1 MNNGNNRNVHQSDE
15 SKKAFRVT
23 ISDEDYTAGGGEYD
37 RQGQQYYTPNR
48 QQGAYR
54 QQNSPYRQQG
64 SGYRQQGGQRP
75 PARNNEYEQKSV
87 RSSVPAQPA
96 RRDANQPQ
104 PYRQQVQPQLTRT
117 RTVTT
122 RTGERFEIP
131 EETAIPPKIMRKNSK
146 NTKSKGC
153 VIALVYAAIVCSISA
168 LLSFYII
175 VGLNDMF
182 GLVKEESEITVDI
195 PKDASLDDV
204 TRILD
209 DNGIVEYPFF
219 FKIYAGFTND
229 TSFKAGT
236 FVLNTKSDYDQII
249 RKLTK
254 PATADNSIVKVT
266 IPEGYTVE
274 QIGDLL
280 EEYCVC
286 EKQAFINSVQYA
298 DFSSYDFVN
307 YIPKSDTRIYRLEGY
322 LFPSTY
328 DFYIWGG
335 SKHAIG
341 KLLSAFED
349 NVLKGSDYDFDA
361 ITNDKSLSSDKKKSK
376 KEKLGKKLDEIIIM
390 ASVVEREVP
399 DPEDMKKV
407 ASVFYN
413 RLKNPKVQGTG
424 GMLQSDATRWYPF
437 ATATALRESDKITS
451 SEKENWINNHKGS
464 YTMTATNPTT
474 SVSETKTFDTSL
486 YDTYVIAGLPAGPI
500 CCPGLNSITAAKS
513 PAKTDYYFFF
523 SKSDGT
529 TLFAETYSQHEAN
542 IRSGS

>member
-1 MNNGNNRNVHQSDE
+1 MNNGNNRNGRQGDE
-15 SKKAFRVT
+15 VKKTFRVT
-23 ISDEDYTAGGGEYD
+23 ISDEDYAGSSERNYGQQ
-37 RQGQQYYTPNR
+37 RQPQQYYNANR
-48 QQGAYR
+48 QQNARSQNPAYR
-54 QQNSPYRQQG
+54 AQN
-64 SGYRQQGGQRP
+64 GQVRT
-75 PARNNEYEQKSV
+75 PARPNNAYEQKSV
-87 RSSVPAQPA
+87 RSAVPAQPQ
-96 RRDANQPQ
+96 RRDNAQMQ
-104 PYRQQVQPQLTRT
+104 QYRQPVQPQLTRS

-131 EETAIPPKIMRKNSK
+131 EETAIPPKIMRKNSR

-182 GLVKEESEITVDI
+182 GLVKEESEITVDV

-209 DNGIVEYPFF
+209 ENGIVEYPFF
-219 FKIYAGFTND
+219 FKLYAGFTND

-266 IPEGYTVE
+266 IPEGYTVD

-286 EKQAFINSVQYA
+286 EKEAFIYSVQYA

-307 YIPKSDTRIYRLEGY
+307 YIPASEDRIYRLEGY

-349 NVLKGSDYDFDA
+349 NVLAGSDYDFDA
-361 ITNDKSLSSDKKKSK
+361 ITNGSGSADKKKEK
-376 KEKLGKKLDEIIIM
+376 KIALGKKLDKIIIM

-407 ASVFYN
+407 SSVFNN
-413 RLKNPKVQGTG
+413 RLDNPSFQGTG

-437 ATATALRESDKITS
+437 ATATALRESEDITTA
-451 SEKENWINNHKGS
+451 EKENWIENHKGS
-464 YTMTATNPTT
+464 YRLVVKNPNDG
-474 SVSETKTFDTSL
+474 SRVVFDDVFDTSL
-486 YDTYVIAGLPAGPI
+486 YDTYVIKGLPVGPI
-500 CCPGLNSITAAKS
+500 CCPGLNSINAAIA
-513 PAKTDYYFFF
+513 PADTDYYFFY

-529 TLFAETYSQHEAN
+529 TLFARTYDEHQNN
-542 IRSGS
+542 IRSAS

>member
-1 MNNGNNRNVHQSDE
+1 MMFDMNNGNNRNGRQNE
-15 SKKAFRVT
+15 EKKTFRVT
-23 ISDEDYTAGGGEYD
+23 ISDEDYASSDYGQQ
-37 RQGQQYYTPNR
+37 RQQQYYTANR
-48 QQGAYR
+48 NQNSGYRSQGQNRGAYR
-54 QQNSPYRQQG
+54 GPN
-64 SGYRQQGGQRP
+64 GQRG
-75 PARNNEYEQKSV
+75 PARPNAYEQQSV
-87 RSSVPAQPA
+87 RSAVPARPPRTENSQM
-96 RRDANQPQ
+96 QQ
-104 PYRQQVQPQLTRT
+104 YRQPMQSQLTRT

-131 EETAIPPKIMRKNSK
+131 EETAIPPKIMRRNSK

-182 GLVKEESEITVDI
+182 GLVKEESEITVDV

-209 DNGIVEYPFF
+209 DNGIVDYPFF
-219 FKIYAGFTND
+219 FKLYAGFTND

-274 QIGDLL
+274 QIGALL

-307 YIPKSDTRIYRLEGY
+307 YIPVDENKIYRLEGY

-341 KLLSAFED
+341 KLLAAFED
-349 NVLKGSDYDFDA
+349 NVLKDSDYDFDA
-361 ITNDKSLSSDKKKSK
+361 VTNDSSIS
-376 KEKLGKKLDEIIIM
+376 KEKRNEKKVSMGKKLDKIIIM

-407 ASVFYN
+407 SSVFNN
-413 RLKNPKVQGTG
+413 RLKNPTVQGTG

-437 ATATALRESDKITS
+437 ATAAALRESEIITTS
-451 SEKENWINNHKGS
+451 QKENWIENHKGS
-464 YTMTATNPTT
+464 YTLTATNPIT
-474 SVSETKTFDTSL
+474 SISETKTFDTSL
-486 YDTYVIAGLPAGPI
+486 YDTYVVAGLPVGPI
-500 CCPGLNSITAAKS
+500 CCPGMNSIKAALN
-513 PAKTDYYFFF
+513 PADTSYYFFY

-529 TLFAETYSQHEAN
+529 TLFAETYDQHLSN
-542 IRSGS
+542 IRSAS

>member
-1 MNNGNNRNVHQSDE
+1 MNNGNNRNGRPADE
-15 SKKAFRVT
+15 QKKTFRVT
-23 ISDEDYTAGGGEYD
+23 ISDEDYSAGGDREFD
-37 RQGQQYYTPNR
+37 RQRQQYYTPNR
-48 QQGAYR
+48 QQAGYR
-54 QQNSPYRQQG
+54 QQNG
-64 SGYRQQGGQRP
+64 NGYRPQGGQRP
-75 PARNNEYEQKSV
+75 PARSNEYEQKSV
-87 RSSVPAQPA
+87 RSAVPAQPQ
-96 RRDANQPQ
+96 RRDAGQIQ
-104 PYRQQVQPQLTRT
+104 QYRQPVPSQLTRT

-182 GLVKEESEITVDI
+182 GLVKESSEITVEI
-195 PKDASLDDV
+195 PKDATLDDV

-209 DNGIVEYPFF
+209 ENGIVEYPFF
-219 FKIYAGFTND
+219 FKLYAGFTND

-236 FVLNTKSDYDQII
+236 FMLNTKSDYDQII
-249 RKLTK
+249 RRLTK

-274 QIGDLL
+274 QIGELL

-286 EKQAFINSVQYA
+286 EKEAFINSVQYA

-307 YIPKSDTRIYRLEGY
+307 YIPASENKIYRLEGY

-349 NVLKGSDYDFDA
+349 NVLKDSDYDFDA
-361 ITNDKSLSSDKKKSK
+361 VTNDSSLSASKKKAK
-376 KEKLGKKLDEIIIM
+376 KEKMGKNLDKIIIM

-413 RLKNPKVQGTG
+413 RLENPKVQGTG

-437 ATATALRESDKITS
+437 ATAAALKESDKIS
-451 SEKENWINNHKGS
+451 AADKENWINNHKGT
-464 YTMTATNPTT
+464 YTMTATSPITQIT
-474 SVSETKTFDTSL
+474 ETKTFDTSL
-486 YDTYVIAGLPAGPI
+486 YDTYVIKGLPAGPI
-500 CCPGLNSITAAKS
+500 CCPGLNSINAARS
-513 PAKTDYYFFF
+513 PAKTSYYFFF

>member
-1 MNNGNNRNVHQSDE
+1 MNNGNNRQNDE
-15 SKKAFRVT
+15 AKKAFRVT
-23 ISDEDYTAGGGEYD
+23 ISDEDYAGSEQSYGQ
-37 RQGQQYYTPNR
+37 RNQQYYTPNR
-48 QQGAYR
+48 QQNPYR
-54 QQNSPYRQQG
+54 QQNQNHAYRTQN
-64 SGYRQQGGQRP
+64 GQRT
-75 PARNNEYEQKSV
+75 PARTNAYEQKSV
-87 RSSVPAQPA
+87 RSAVPAQPA
-96 RRDANQPQ
+96 RRENMQVQQYNQPM
-104 PYRQQVQPQLTRT
+104 PSQLTRT

-131 EETAIPPKIMRKNSK
+131 EETAIPPRIMRKNSK
-146 NTKSKGC
+146 NTKSRGC

-182 GLVKEESEITVDI
+182 GLVKEESEIAVEV
-195 PKDASLDDV
+195 PKDSSLDDV

-209 DNGIVEYPFF
+209 DNGIVDYPFF
-219 FKIYAGFTND
+219 FKLYAGFTND

-274 QIGDLL
+274 QMGELL

-307 YIPKSDTRIYRLEGY
+307 YIPKNENKIYRLEGY

-341 KLLSAFED
+341 KLLAAFED
-349 NVLKGSDYDFDA
+349 NVLAGSDYDFDA
-361 ITNDKSLSSDKKKSK
+361 VTNDGSLKKDK
-376 KEKLGKKLDEIIIM
+376 KEKKKVTLGQKLDKIIIM

-407 ASVFYN
+407 SSVFNN

-437 ATATALRESDKITS
+437 ATATALKESEGITTAQ
-451 SEKENWINNHKGS
+451 KENWIENHKGS
-464 YTMTATNPTT
+464 YTMTATNPITDI
-474 SVSETKTFDTSL
+474 SETKTFDTSL
-486 YDTYVIAGLPAGPI
+486 YDTYVVAGLPVGPI
-500 CCPGLNSITAAKS
+500 CCPGMNSIKAALK
-513 PAKTDYYFFF
+513 PADTNYYFFY

-529 TLFAETYSQHEAN
+529 TLFAENYDQHLAN

>member
-1 MNNGNNRNVHQSDE
+1 MNNGNNRNGRQADE
-15 SKKAFRVT
+15 TKKAFRVT
-23 ISDEDYTAGGGEYD
+23 ISDEDYAAGNDYDYD
-37 RQGQQYYTPNR
+37 RQRQQYYTPNR
-48 QQGAYR
+48 QQNAYR
-54 QQNSPYRQQG
+54 PQGQPTAYRTQN
-64 SGYRQQGGQRP
+64 GQRT
-75 PARNNEYEQKSV
+75 PARANEYEQKSV
-87 RSSVPAQPA
+87 RSAVPAQPA
-96 RRDANQPQ
+96 RRENTQMQ
-104 PYRQQVQPQLTRT
+104 QYRQQAQSPLTRT

-131 EETAIPPKIMRKNSK
+131 EETAIPPKIMRRNSK

-195 PKDASLDDV
+195 PKDATLDQV
-204 TRILD
+204 TTILD
-209 DNGIVEYPFF
+209 ENGIVEYPFF
-219 FKIYAGFTND
+219 FKLYAGFTND

-274 QIGDLL
+274 QIGELL

-286 EKQAFINSVQYA
+286 EKEAFINSVQYA

-307 YIPKSDTRIYRLEGY
+307 YIPTSETRIYRLEGY

-335 SKHAIG
+335 SKHAIT
-341 KLLSAFED
+341 KMLAAFED
-349 NVLKGSDYDFDA
+349 NVLEGSDYDYDE
-361 ITNDKSLSSDKKKSK
+361 ITNSSQSADKKKK
-376 KEKLGKKLDEIIIM
+376 KKTELGKKLDKIIIM

-399 DPEDMKKV
+399 SPDDMKKV

-413 RLKNPKVQGTG
+413 RLNNPKVQGTG

-437 ATATALRESDKITS
+437 ATAAALKESKKITA
-451 SEKENWINNHKGS
+451 SEKENWIENHKGS

-474 SVSETKTFDTSL
+474 GVSETKTFDTSL
-486 YDTYVIAGLPAGPI
+486 YDTYVVAGLPAGPI
-500 CCPGLNSITAAKS
+500 CCPGLNSINAAIS
-513 PAKTDYYFFF
+513 PASTNYYFFY

-529 TLFAETYSQHEAN
+529 TLFAETYSQHEDN

>member
-1 MNNGNNRNVHQSDE
+1 MNNGNNRNNQNDE
-15 SKKAFRVT
+15 SRKTFRVT
-23 ISDEDYTAGGGEYD
+23 ISDEDYSSGSDYD
-37 RQGQQYYTPNR
+37 YRQQEQRYYTPNR
-48 QQGAYR
+48 QQNGGYRPQGQNPAYR
-54 QQNSPYRQQG
+54 GQN
-64 SGYRQQGGQRP
+64 GQRGQ
-75 PARNNEYEQKSV
+75 ARNNAYEQKSV
-87 RSSVPAQPA
+87 RSAVPARPA
-96 RRDANQPQ
+96 RSENPQ
-104 PYRQQVQPQLTRT
+104 MQQYRQPMQPQLTRT

-182 GLVKEESEITVDI
+182 GLVKEESEITIDV
-195 PKDASLDDV
+195 PKDATLDEV

-209 DNGIVEYPFF
+209 DNGIVDYPFF

-274 QIGDLL
+274 QIGALL

-307 YIPKSDTRIYRLEGY
+307 YIPADENKIYRLEGY

-341 KLLSAFED
+341 KLLAAFED
-349 NVLKGSDYDFDA
+349 NVLKDSDYDFDA
-361 ITNDKSLSSDKKKSK
+361 VTNDSSIS
-376 KEKLGKKLDEIIIM
+376 KEKRNEKKVSLGKKLDKVIIM

-407 ASVFYN
+407 ASVFNN
-413 RLKNPKVQGTG
+413 RLKNPSVQGTG

-437 ATATALRESDKITS
+437 ATATALRESEFITTS
-451 SEKENWINNHKGS
+451 QKENWIENHKGS
-464 YTMTATNPTT
+464 YTMTATNPVT
-474 SVSETKTFDTSL
+474 SESFTKTFDTSL
-486 YDTYVIAGLPAGPI
+486 YDTYVVAGLPVGPI
-500 CCPGLNSITAAKS
+500 CCPGMNSIKAAIS
-513 PAKTDYYFFF
+513 PAETSYYFFY

-529 TLFAETYSQHEAN
+529 TLFAENYDQHLSN
-542 IRSGS
+542 IRSAS

>member
-1 MNNGNNRNVHQSDE
+1 MNNGNNRNGSHNDE
-15 SKKAFRVT
+15 AKKTFRVT
-23 ISDEDYTAGGGEYD
+23 ISDEDYAADNDYE
-37 RQGQQYYTPNR
+37 RRRQQYYSPNR
-48 QQGAYR
+48 QQG
-54 QQNSPYRQQG
+54 QYRQQG
-64 SGYRQQGGQRP
+64 QNNAYRVQNGQRV
-75 PARNNEYEQKSV
+75 PARNSEYEQRSV
-87 RSSVPAQPA
+87 RSAVPAQPA
-96 RRDANQPQ
+96 RRENPQ
-104 PYRQQVQPQLTRT
+104 MQQYRQQAQSPLTRT

-131 EETAIPPKIMRKNSK
+131 EENAIPPKIMRRNSR
-146 NTKSKGC
+146 NTKSRGC
-153 VIALVYAAIVCSISA
+153 VIALIYAAIVCSISA

-182 GLVKEESEITVDI
+182 GLVKEESEVTVEI
-195 PKDASLDDV
+195 PKDATLDQV
-204 TRILD
+204 TNILD
-209 DNGIVEYPFF
+209 ENGIVDYPFF
-219 FKIYAGFTND
+219 FKLYAGFTND
-229 TSFKAGT
+229 TSYKAGT

-274 QIGDLL
+274 QIGELL

-286 EKQAFINSVQYA
+286 EKKAFINSVQYA

-307 YIPKSDTRIYRLEGY
+307 YIPKSENRIYRLEGY

-335 SKHAIG
+335 SKHAIT
-341 KLLSAFED
+341 KMLAAFED
-349 NVLKGSDYDFDA
+349 NVLEDSDYDYDE
-361 ITNDKSLSSDKKKSK
+361 ITNNKSLSADKKKSK
-376 KEKLGKKLDEIIIM
+376 KTELGKKLDKIIIM

-399 DPEDMKKV
+399 GADDMKKV

-413 RLKNPKVQGTG
+413 RLNNPKVQGTG

-437 ATATALRESDKITS
+437 ATAAALKESDKITA
-451 SEKENWINNHKGS
+451 SEKENWIENHKGS

-474 SVSETKTFDTSL
+474 GESETKTFDTSL
-486 YDTYVIAGLPAGPI
+486 YDTYVISGLPAGPI
-500 CCPGLNSITAAKS
+500 CCPGMNSINAAKN
-513 PAKTDYYFFF
+513 PASTNYYFFY

-529 TLFAETYSQHEAN
+529 TLFAETYSQHENN

>member
-1 MNNGNNRNVHQSDE
+1 MNNDNNRNKRQDDE
-15 SKKAFRVT
+15 SKKTFRVT
-23 ISDEDYTAGGGEYD
+23 ISDEDYAGSEYD
-37 RQGQQYYTPNR
+37 YGQQRGQYYTPNR

-54 QQNSPYRQQG
+54 SQGQNAAYRNQN
-64 SGYRQQGGQRP
+64 GQRT
-75 PARNNEYEQKSV
+75 PARTNEYEQKSV
-87 RSSVPAQPA
+87 RSAVPSQPKRTNNTQMQQYRQPA
-96 RRDANQPQ
+96 
-104 PYRQQVQPQLTRT
+104 QPQLTRM

-146 NTKSKGC
+146 NTKSRGC

-182 GLVKEESEITVDI
+182 GLVKEESEITVDV
-195 PKDASLDDV
+195 PKDATLDDV

-219 FKIYAGFTND
+219 FKLYAGFTND
-229 TSFKAGT
+229 STFKAGT

-249 RKLTK
+249 RRLTK

-274 QIGDLL
+274 QIGSIL

-286 EKQAFINSVQYA
+286 TKEAFIYSVQYA

-307 YIPKSDTRIYRLEGY
+307 YIPKDEKRIYRLEGY

-341 KLLSAFED
+341 KLLAAFED
-349 NVLKGSDYDFDA
+349 NVLANSDYDFDA
-361 ITNDKSLSSDKKKSK
+361 ISNDSSLSADKKTEK
-376 KEKLGKKLDEIIIM
+376 KTSLGQKLDKIIVM

-407 ASVFYN
+407 SSVFNN
-413 RLKNPKVQGTG
+413 RLKNPSVQGTG

-437 ATATALRESDKITS
+437 ATAAALRESEQVTTA
-451 SEKENWINNHKGS
+451 EKENWIENHKGN
-464 YTMTATNPTT
+464 YRLVVTNPNDG
-474 SVSETKTFDTSL
+474 SRVMSDNVFDTSL
-486 YDTYVIAGLPAGPI
+486 YDTYVIAGLPVGPI
-500 CCPGLNSITAAKS
+500 CCPGMNSIKAAIS
-513 PAKTDYYFFF
+513 PADTKYYFFY

-529 TLFAETYSQHEAN
+529 TLFAENYDQHLSN

>member
-1 MNNGNNRNVHQSDE
+1 MNNGNNRNGYRDDE
-15 SKKAFRVT
+15 AKKTFRVT
-23 ISDEDYTAGGGEYD
+23 ISDEDYAADSDYE
-37 RQGQQYYTPNR
+37 RQRQQYYQHNR
-48 QQGAYR
+48 QQGQYRQPGQNSAYR
-54 QQNSPYRQQG
+54 VQN
-64 SGYRQQGGQRP
+64 GQRV
-75 PARNNEYEQKSV
+75 PARNNEYEQRSV
-87 RSSVPAQPA
+87 RSAVPAQPA
-96 RRDANQPQ
+96 RRDEGRVQQ
-104 PYRQQVQPQLTRT
+104 YRQPVQSPLTRT

-131 EETAIPPKIMRKNSK
+131 EETAIPPKIMRRNSR
-146 NTKSKGC
+146 NTKSRGC

-182 GLVKEESEITVDI
+182 GLVKEESEITVEI
-195 PKDASLDDV
+195 PKDATLDQV
-204 TRILD
+204 TNILD
-209 DNGIVEYPFF
+209 ENGIVEYPFF
-219 FKIYAGFTND
+219 FKLYAGFTND
-229 TSFKAGT
+229 TSYKAGT

-274 QIGDLL
+274 QIGELL

-286 EKQAFINSVQYA
+286 EKEAFINSVQYA

-307 YIPKSDTRIYRLEGY
+307 YIPKSETRIYRLEGY

-335 SKHAIG
+335 SKHAIT
-341 KLLSAFED
+341 KMLAAFED
-349 NVLKGSDYDFDA
+349 NVLADTDYDYDA
-361 ITNDKSLSSDKKKSK
+361 ITNNKSLSTDKKKSK
-376 KEKLGKKLDEIIIM
+376 KTELGKKLDKIIIM

-399 DPEDMKKV
+399 GVDDMKKV

-413 RLKNPKVQGTG
+413 RLNNPKVQGTG

-437 ATATALRESDKITS
+437 ATATALKESDKITA
-451 SEKENWINNHKGS
+451 SEKENWIENHKGS
-464 YTMTATNPTT
+464 YTMTATNPT
-474 SVSETKTFDTSL
+474 SGESETKTFDTSL
-486 YDTYVIAGLPAGPI
+486 YDTYVVSGLPTGPI
-500 CCPGLNSITAAKS
+500 CCPGMNSINAAIS
-513 PAKTDYYFFF
+513 PASTSYYFFY

-529 TLFAETYSQHEAN
+529 TLFAETYSQHEEN

>member
-1 MNNGNNRNVHQSDE
+1 MNNGNNRNGRQADE
-15 SKKAFRVT
+15 TKKAFRVT
-23 ISDEDYTAGGGEYD
+23 ISDEDYAAGNDYDYD
-37 RQGQQYYTPNR
+37 RQRQQYYTPNR
-48 QQGAYR
+48 QQNAYR
-54 QQNSPYRQQG
+54 PQGQPTAYRTQN
-64 SGYRQQGGQRP
+64 GQRT
-75 PARNNEYEQKSV
+75 PARANEYEQKSV
-87 RSSVPAQPA
+87 RSAVPTQPA
-96 RRDANQPQ
+96 RRENTQMQ
-104 PYRQQVQPQLTRT
+104 QYRQQAQSPLTRT

-131 EETAIPPKIMRKNSK
+131 EETAIPPKIMRRNSK
-146 NTKSKGC
+146 NTKSRGC
-153 VIALVYAAIVCSISA
+153 IIALVYAAIVCSISA

-195 PKDASLDDV
+195 PKDATLDQV
-204 TRILD
+204 TTILD
-209 DNGIVEYPFF
+209 ENGIVEYPFF
-219 FKIYAGFTND
+219 FKLYAGFTND

-266 IPEGYTVE
+266 IPEGYTIE
-274 QIGDLL
+274 QIGELL

-286 EKQAFINSVQYA
+286 EKEAFINSVQYA

-307 YIPKSDTRIYRLEGY
+307 YIPTSETRIYRLEGY

-335 SKHAIG
+335 SKHAIS
-341 KLLSAFED
+341 KMLAAFED
-349 NVLKGSDYDFDA
+349 NVLEGSDYDYDE
-361 ITNDKSLSSDKKKSK
+361 ITNSSLSSDKKKSK
-376 KEKLGKKLDEIIIM
+376 KTELGKKLDKIIIM

-399 DPEDMKKV
+399 SPDDMKKV

-413 RLKNPKVQGTG
+413 RLNNPKVQGTG

-437 ATATALRESDKITS
+437 ATAAALKESDKITA
-451 SEKENWINNHKGS
+451 SEKENWIENHKGS

-474 SVSETKTFDTSL
+474 DVSETKTFDTSL
-486 YDTYVIAGLPAGPI
+486 YDTYVVAGLPTGPI
-500 CCPGLNSITAAKS
+500 CCPGLNSINAAIS
-513 PAKTDYYFFF
+513 PASTNYYFFY

-529 TLFAETYSQHEAN
+529 TLFAETYSQHEDN